1 MIPGKTRKM
10 IALLALLAA
19 TSLWLARNRDE
30 AANGPLDDLDTRL
43 DYALWD
49 FSAKLLNEKGE
60 ISVQIDAP
68 ILRNHAASQIGTVEN
83 PHIRIRQDQAE
94 WIITADSAI
103 ITADRAFV
111 SMAGS
116 VNMLRRGDT
125 PRGSMEIQTRDVM
138 LNVTAR
144 TAVTESAVSIHE
156 NGDSVDALG
165 MTLDLNDES
174 YQLLEQVRAQY
185 ATP

>member
-10 IALLALLAA
+10 IVLLIPLAA
-19 TSLWLARNRDE
+19 ASLWLARSRDE
-30 AANGPLDDLDTRL
+30 AASGPLDDLDTRL

-49 FSAKLLNEKGE
+49 FSAELLNEKGE

-83 PHIRIRQDQAE
+83 PHVRIRQDQAE

-103 ITADRAFV
+103 ITADREYV

-116 VNMLRRGDT
+116 VNMLRRGET
-125 PRGSMEIQTRDVM
+125 PRGIMQIQTRDAM

-144 TAVTESAVSIHE
+144 TALTESPVSIHE
-156 NGDSVDALG
+156 NGDSIDAIG
-165 MTLDLNDES
+165 MTLDLNDQT